1 VPEKTRSEPVK
12 DKEKHFLK
20 IFCAEFRSVPN
31 LGMCYSETDGIQR
44 KEHFFSG
51 IMKTVLSPL
60 HGIFLE
66 HNFDFSPRI
75 INMRIFC
82 VFLLL
87 RCNYWMSER
96 HREIIQIEENSES
109 PVSGYKSKE
118 AEVYE

>member
-1 VPEKTRSEPVK
+1 MTVK
-12 DKEKHFLK
+12 DKEKHSDDFLK
-20 IFCAEFRSVPN
+20 TFCAELCSVPN
-31 LGMCYSETDGIQR
+31 LGMCYSETDGIKR
-44 KEHFFSG
+44 KEHLSRSDSITGNFS
-51 IMKTVLSPL
+51 
-60 HGIFLE
+60 E
-66 HNFDFSPRI
+66 HNFDFNPRI